1 MIDLVATAR
10 KCSLVCPGCH
20 GRLKGIGASLGCAS
34 CARLF
39 PAVAGLIDLRLA
51 SDRFLDLDA
60 DRAKAARLHAIAPT
74 TDLIGLASAYYAMT
88 DDVLDHRRDRFL
100 RHISG
105 AVSRGE
111 ALAGRL
117 TGPGRVLE
125 VGCGTGGLLVAAA
138 RIGVDIQGVDIAAR
152 WLVVARRR
160 LTDHGVDIPLTAA
173 GAERLPWPDGTFD
186 TLVADSLLEHLDDP
200 GRALREWVRVLRPG
214 GQLLLWS
221 PNRFTIAT
229 DPHLGLWGV
238 GWLPRPLVPAYLR
251 LRGRTEWP
259 PRTLSAFEARRLALR
274 CGLARVAVEPPAIPG
289 RWAQTRPAPERL
301 PIRVYQVARQLAPGR
316 AFLNLLGPLWE
327 LRAEAGRA
335 A

>member
-1 MIDLVATAR
+1 MNDLAATAR
-10 KCSLVCPGCH
+10 ERCLVCPGCH
-20 GRLKGIGASLGCAS
+20 GPLRGVGASLGCAS

-39 PAVAGLIDLRLA
+39 PTVAGLIDLRLA
-51 SDRFLDLDA
+51 SDRFLGLDA
-60 DRAKAARLHAIAPT
+60 DRAKAWRLHAIEPA
-74 TDLIGLASAYYAMT
+74 TDLIGLASAYYSMT

-100 RHISG
+100 KHISG
-105 AVSRGE
+105 ALARGE

-117 TGPGRVLE
+117 TRTGRVLE

-138 RIGVDIQGVDIAAR
+138 RIGVDIEGVDIAAR

-160 LTDHGVDIPLTAA
+160 LTDHGVKIRLTAA

-186 TLVADSLLEHLDDP
+186 TIVADSLLEHLDDP

-221 PNRFTIAT
+221 PNRFTVTT

-238 GWLPRPLVPAYLR
+238 GWLPRWLVPAYLR
-251 LRGRTEWP
+251 LRGRTEWL
-259 PRTLSAFEARRLALR
+259 PRTLSAFEARRLAVC
-274 CGLARVAVEPPAIPG
+274 CGLDRVAVEPPAIPG
-289 RWAQTRPAPERL
+289 PWAHTRPAPERL
-301 PIRVYQVARQLAPGR
+301 PIRIYQVARRLAPGR
-316 AFLNLLGPLWE
+316 ALLNLVGPLWE